1 MQVMFNSRDAPRH
14 ASHQASSHGAE
25 WCAGHSRVWTAG
37 LAARPVGEPGV
48 IGARL
53 EPDVPS
59 EASHL
64 DSPRALLYL
73 WEWIRRYGGR
83 FETEPSCYGRWSS
96 VHSSSSRFQA
106 VLRLPPRPFSFGW
119 RVRLLSL
126 SSLCLSRSPS
136 RTPDTGS
143 GFGDRS
149 EGNRGSLPNE
159 RLPGLLPLSV
169 LPAGDGNH
177 PLASSCL
184 S

>member
-1 MQVMFNSRDAPRH
+1 MSPR
-14 ASHQASSHGAE
+14 
-25 WCAGHSRVWTAG
+25 V
-37 LAARPVGEPGV
+37 RPGTIGDPGV
-48 IGARL
+48 LGAWL
-53 EPDVPS
+53 EPDSDQARQAILTPLALCS
-59 EASHL
+59 ICGNGSGGTAEASKPSPPAMGGGPRSIHRLL
-64 DSPRALLYL
+64 DSK
-73 WEWIRRYGGR
+73 
-83 FETEPSCYGRWSS
+83 
-96 VHSSSSRFQA
+96 A

-119 RVRLLSL
+119 RVRLLPL